1 MTDPDIVSLWITLR
15 LALVTTVTLIVIGT
29 PLAWWLSRSRS
40 FMRNLVEPLIALPIV
55 LPPTVV
61 GFYLLIVFSPDSLP
75 GELWQSAT
83 GTTLA
88 FSFSGLVIGSVIYS
102 LPFYVQPLQVAFA
115 NLRHE
120 LIEAAATLGAP
131 PLDRFFNLVVPL
143 SRRGFIIAIC
153 LSFAHT
159 VGEFGIV
166 LMIGGNIPDETRV
179 LSIALFDH
187 VEALDYD
194 RAHNIALGLLIF
206 AFGLLSVLYAVDRH
220 WQRSHLAENTS

>member
-1 MTDPDIVSLWITLR
+1 MTDPDLISLWITLR
-15 LALVTTVTLIVIGT
+15 LATVTSIILIVIGT
-29 PLAWWLSRSRS
+29 PLAWWLSQSKGRL
-40 FMRNLVEPLIALPIV
+40 RNVVEPIVALPIV

-61 GFYLLIVFSPDSLP
+61 GFYLLIVFSPNSLP
-75 GELWQSAT
+75 GEIWQNIT

-88 FSFSGLVIGSVIYS
+88 FSFTGLVIGSIIYS
-102 LPFYVQPLQVAFA
+102 LPFYVQPLQVAFS

-120 LIEAAATLGAP
+120 LIEAAATLGAGP
-131 PLDRFFNLVVPL
+131 VDRFFNLIVPL
-143 SRRGFIIAIC
+143 CRRGFVIAIC

-166 LMIGGNIPDETRV
+166 LMIGGNLPDETRV

-194 RAHNIALGLLIF
+194 RAHLIASGLLLF
-206 AFGLLSVLYAVDRH
+206 SFVLLYLLYSLDRR
-220 WQRSHLAENTS
+220 WQKSPMGAEG